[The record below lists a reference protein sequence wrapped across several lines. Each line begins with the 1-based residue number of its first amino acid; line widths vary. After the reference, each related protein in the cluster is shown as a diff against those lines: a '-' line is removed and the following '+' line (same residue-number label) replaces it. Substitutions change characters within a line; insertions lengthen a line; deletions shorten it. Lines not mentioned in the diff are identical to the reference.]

1 MNQLAIYNMAISLAG
16 GRKLLS
22 ATTDVLPEAEQCN
35 LWYEA
40 SRDYAF
46 RMAYWPE
53 LRATATLSLVA
64 QNDFADAWTPTDPPL
79 PWKYSYTR
87 PANMFAMRYVLE
99 AAAMNSQPQPKRWD
113 FAEHGALILTN
124 AEAAVGI
131 YTVLQTDPAAW
142 GPHLVQ
148 TIANVLASNIA
159 TALSGKL
166 EIGNAL
172 LQRAQLIA
180 NTAMG
185 VQANTDQQTL
195 LDPQAEILQAR
206 SGFSPPYGGVS

>member
-1 MNQLAIYNMAISLAG
+1 MDQLAIYNMAISLVG

-22 ATTDVLPEAEQCN
+22 TISDVLPETEQCN
-35 LWYEA
+35 LWYAA

-53 LRATATLSLVA
+53 LRATATLSLVS
-64 QNDFADAWTPTDPPL
+64 QNDFADAWTSADPPL
-79 PWKYSYTR
+79 PWRFAYTR

-99 AAAMNSQPQPKRWD
+99 AAAMNSQPNPKRWD
-113 FAEHGALILTN
+113 FAQHDTLILTN
-124 AEAAVGI
+124 AEAAVGV
-131 YTVLQTDPAAW
+131 YTVLRTDPAAW
-142 GPHLVQ
+142 GPHLAQ
-148 TIANVLASNIA
+148 TVANVLASNIA

-195 LDPQAEILQAR
+195 LDPESEILQAR
-206 SGFSPPYGGVS
+206 SGFSPPYGGTR